1 MMKLTLKLLI
11 LMAIVAAVAGLC
23 GGWKWDAKPST
34 RKAAEYAVAPAD
46 PNGPALSASTDTSL
60 TLAPADQNESDST
73 ATSDTPVAL
82 TPGDEDAGSVSS
94 APNERVGFDRSNG
107 HTRRAHTRGRWR
119 RLRFERTDGH
129 VHHPGRLDLGLGLA
143 TARDRVGVAGRP
155 SLPRGRKT
163 SNTTSRDEMV
173 ARRRLRP
180 ASS

>member
-11 LMAIVAAVAGLC
+11 LMAILVAVAGLC

-46 PNGPALSASTDTSL
+46 PTGPALSASTDTSL

-94 APNERVGFDRSNG
+94 APTNESDS
-107 HTRRAHTRGRWR
+107 TAA
-119 RLRFERTDGH
+119 TDTP
-129 VHHPGRLDLGLGLA
+129 VALA
-143 TARDRVGVAGRP
+143 PADDGAGSVSSAP
-155 SLPRGRKT
+155 TDTSLTPDGWT
-163 SNTTSRDEMV
+163 WD
-173 ARRRLRP
+173 
-180 ASS
+180 